1 MERIRGRNSHLFT
14 EHKKIAMKEPEKI
27 PPEMEREYA
36 EGWHQLGWLIIFVL
50 VLVGIFILFKHLI
63 INLFT

>member
-1 MERIRGRNSHLFT
+1 
-14 EHKKIAMKEPEKI
+14 MKEPEKI